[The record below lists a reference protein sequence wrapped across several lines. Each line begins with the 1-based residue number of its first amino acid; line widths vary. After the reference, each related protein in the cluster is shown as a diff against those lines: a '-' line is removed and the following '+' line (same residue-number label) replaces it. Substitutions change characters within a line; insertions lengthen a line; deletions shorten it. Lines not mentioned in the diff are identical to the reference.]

1 MNYKNI
7 LNNLVT
13 ISIFIFIGIY
23 LYNNKNLIE
32 SVDFR
37 LAYLF
42 PILFLSISR
51 YLINSIIDIKLL
63 ENVGLKIKFYESL
76 NLTVVNTFGNIAGP
90 MKIGSG
96 LKVTYLKTKHKLSFY
111 KYFVI
116 NTQYAILHLL
126 GSLIILLVTV
136 FINEDRYKNEVLVLI
151 TILISSLF
159 LAFIFIKNF
168 DFEKNKTKLNKYFF
182 DLISVFN
189 FKVIKVNKLELIFH
203 SLTHLL
209 FGFINLY
216 LIFKLVGFDSMFI
229 ESVYFNLITS
239 LSSVATITPGNIGI
253 LELIH
258 VLFKE
263 LYSLSAGEVVFIS
276 VISRIASLISL
287 MTLNILTKI
296 NKNTLF

>member
-1 MNYKNI
+1 MAYQSVWYYTDLPEK
-7 LNNLVT
+7 VVD
-13 ISIFIFIGIY
+13 
-23 LYNNKNLIE
+23 LIE
-32 SVDFR
+32 E
-37 LAYLF
+37 
-42 PILFLSISR
+42 
-51 YLINSIIDIKLL
+51 DIAEKFDGDMGDSKLH
-63 ENVGLKIKFYESL
+63 GDSL
-76 NLTVVNTFGNIAGP
+76 NKEKRNSQN
-90 MKIGSG
+90 
-96 LKVTYLKTKHKLSFY
+96 
-111 KYFVI
+111 
-116 NTQYAILHLL
+116 AILHLL

-159 LAFIFIKNF
+159 FAFIFIKNF